1 MTLKYIFKNCFLL
14 LSVLIFVNC
23 SAQKNTNKA
32 VMPIA
37 VTSFGSRQIIV
48 VVTPTATAQSGLL
61 RAYEWSASKAWQ
73 PLTNWT
79 KVKLGR
85 NGMAWGAGLQQE
97 NIMDT
102 MRKKEG
108 DGKAPQGIFRVTH
121 AFGYAEK
128 PNPKWR
134 IPYLNASSNLLCI
147 DDSKSKYYNQIL
159 TKKAQ
164 QDWDSAEQMRREDG
178 LYEYGLLVDYNKL
191 MVAQTPETAAT
202 KQGGSCIFMHIQKL
216 NDLPTAGCTAMSR
229 TDIVGLIGVL
239 DATKKPILIQAT
251 NENYTKMMKIYGL
264 PNILITK

>member
-1 MTLKYIFKNCFLL
+1 MTLKYIFKNCFSL
-14 LSVLIFVNC
+14 LSVLIFTNC
-23 SAQKNTNKA
+23 STQKNTASIPVSVATFDSK
-32 VMPIA
+32 
-37 VTSFGSRQIIV
+37 QIIV

-97 NIMDT
+97 NMMDT
-102 MRKKEG
+102 LRKKEG

-134 IPYLNASSNLLCI
+134 MLYLNTNSNLLCI
-147 DDSKSKYYNQIL
+147 DDSKSKYYNQIVA
-159 TKKAQ
+159 KKAQ
-164 QDWDSAEQMRREDG
+164 QDWDSSEQMRREDG

-191 MVAQTPETAAT
+191 TVAQTPETAAT
-202 KQGGSCIFMHIQKL
+202 KQGGSCIFMHIQKP

-239 DATKKPILIQAT
+239 DATKKPILVQAT
-251 NENYTKMMKIYGL
+251 SENYTKMMKIYGL
-264 PNILITK
+264 PNILETK